1 MRGLIP
7 DEDRT
12 ASAVDRMRD
21 RGMGSRRP
29 SLTPEESMQRITPC
43 LWFDDKAEA
52 AARFYTSILPDSKII
67 TTTHYGANA
76 PRPKGTVM
84 TVVFQLNG
92 QEFMALN
99 GGPEFS
105 FTPATSLMV
114 KCETQEEIDRYW
126 EKLSADKTA
135 EQCGWLKDKFG
146 LSWQIVPAIL
156 DRLLSDSDQ
165 AKVDR
170 VIAAV
175 MKMHKLDIAALKRA
189 HAG

>member
-1 MRGLIP
+1 
-7 DEDRT
+7 
-12 ASAVDRMRD
+12 
-21 RGMGSRRP
+21 
-29 SLTPEESMQRITPC
+29 MQRITPC

-52 AARFYTSILPDSKII
+52 AARFYTSILPNSKII

-99 GGPEFS
+99 AGPEFS
-105 FTPATSLMV
+105 FTPAISLMV

-126 EKLSADKTA
+126 DKLSVDKTA

-156 DRLLSDSDQ
+156 DRLLSDADQ

-170 VIAAV
+170 VISAV
-175 MKMHKLDIAALKRA
+175 MKMHKLDIAELKRA